1 MKRRSGCVALLM
13 VASFVVTIAYLYLGL
28 YGLMR
33 VLTYLDSEYQYDPYS
48 DEEID
53 ERVSH

>member
-1 MKRRSGCVALLM
+1 VVLLM
-13 VASFVVTIAYLYLGL
+13 IASFIVTMLYLYLGL

-33 VLTYLDSEYQYDPYS
+33 VLSWLDSEYQYDPYA